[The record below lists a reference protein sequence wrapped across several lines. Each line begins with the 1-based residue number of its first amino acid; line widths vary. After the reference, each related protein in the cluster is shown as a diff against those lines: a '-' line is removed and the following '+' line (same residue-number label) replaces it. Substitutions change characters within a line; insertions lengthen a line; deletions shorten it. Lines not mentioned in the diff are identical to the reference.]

1 MKIEEKKKMPS
12 DFFSTYILAPLIF
25 TLGLFLNAI
34 GIKVFG
40 RKKLNK
46 IGPVIVY
53 KFLFISDSLYF

>member
-1 MKIEEKKKMPS
+1 MKIEEKKKMAS
-12 DFFSTYILAPLIF
+12 DFFSTYIF

>member
-1 MKIEEKKKMPS
+1 MKIEEKKKMAS

-25 TLGLFLNAI
+25 TLGLFQNAI
-34 GIKVFG
+34 GIKVFR